1 MESSERL
8 TTTEYAILGLLAG
21 GESSGYDLARTADR
35 TIVYMW
41 SPSRSQIYKV
51 LPRLLAW
58 GLATSREVE
67 QRGRPDKAVYRITP
81 AGRSTLRAWLED
93 DAEDPER
100 GGDLFLLKLFLAG
113 AAPPEAALR
122 QLDAYR
128 GRLER
133 RLGVFEQ
140 MERELPDDE
149 PVYGRVALA
158 HGLAQVRATLAWVE
172 DARPQLER
180 DARRRPRG
188 GAARR

>member
-149 PVYGRVALA
+149 PIYGRVALA

>member
-1 MESSERL
+1 MESPERL
-8 TTTEYAILGLLAG
+8 TTTENAILGLLAG

-149 PVYGRVALA
+149 PIYGRVALA
-158 HGLAQVRATLAWVE
+158 HGLAQVRATLAWAE

>member
-1 MESSERL
+1 MENPERL

-67 QRGRPDKAVYRITP
+67 QRGRPDKAVYRITR
-81 AGRSTLRAWLED
+81 AGRSILRAWLED

-100 GGDLFLLKLFLAG
+100 GADLFLLKLFLAG

-149 PVYGRVALA
+149 PLYGRVALA

-180 DARRRPRG
+180 TVQPRRRG
-188 GAARR
+188 GTRRS